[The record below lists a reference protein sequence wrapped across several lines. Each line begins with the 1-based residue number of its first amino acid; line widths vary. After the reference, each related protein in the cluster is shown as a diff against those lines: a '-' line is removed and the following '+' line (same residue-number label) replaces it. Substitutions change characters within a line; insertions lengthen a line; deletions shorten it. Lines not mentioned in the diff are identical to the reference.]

1 MRVAMSGAS
10 HYSVRQMANELSL
23 AESTVRYYRDTYAP
37 FLQAVG
43 SGPRRLYPVE
53 TLERLRIIKDGYAEG
68 LNRTKIETLLGE
80 RGAPSAPPEN
90 GSTAIVQ
97 YDDILA
103 TILDG
108 ERERREAMWQVA
120 QEIVHLGKVVER
132 QQVLLGAIAE
142 QVGAPDQAIDLD
154 GDDGELIPVGEV
166 ATIDAKVEA
175 ELTTLR
181 EQLDNERDLV
191 ERLRRSKVDMERRAA
206 QAEELLAEQ
215 GGDATPGR
223 RSLLRRFLLRDSDT

>member
-1 MRVAMSGAS
+1 MSGAS

-37 FLQAVG
+37 FLVAVG

-53 TLERLRIIKDGYAEG
+53 TLERLRVIKDSYAEG
-68 LNRTKIETLLGE
+68 LDRTAIETLLGE
-80 RGAPSAPPEN
+80 RRAPSAPSEN
-90 GSTAIVQ
+90 GSTAVVQ
-97 YDDILA
+97 YDDILT

-108 ERERREAMWQVA
+108 ERERQEAMWQVA
-120 QEIVHLGKVVER
+120 QEIVRLGKVVER

-142 QVGAPDQAIDLD
+142 QVGASNQTFDLD
-154 GDDGELIPVGEV
+154 GDEVELIPTGEA
-166 ATIDAKVEA
+166 ATIDGKVEA
-175 ELTTLR
+175 ELTALR
-181 EQLDNERDLV
+181 EQLENERDLV

-215 GGDATPGR
+215 RGDATSRR

>member
-1 MRVAMSGAS
+1 MTGAS

-37 FLQAVG
+37 FLLVVG

-53 TLERLRIIKDGYAEG
+53 TLERLRFIRDGYAEG
-68 LNRTKIETLLGE
+68 LDRTDIETRLREKGTPL
-80 RGAPSAPPEN
+80 APSEN
-90 GSTAIVQ
+90 GSTAIAR
-97 YDDILA
+97 YDDVLA

-120 QEIVHLGKVVER
+120 REIVRLGEVVER
-132 QQVLLGAIAE
+132 QQVLLGAIADH
-142 QVGAPDQAIDLD
+142 VGASDQAIDLD
-154 GDDGELIPVGEV
+154 GDDVELIPVGEA
-166 ATIDAKVEA
+166 ATIDGTVEA
-175 ELTTLR
+175 ELAALR
-181 EQLDNERDLV
+181 EQLENERDLV
-191 ERLRRSKVDMERRAA
+191 ERLRRSKVEMERRAA

-215 GGDATPGR
+215 GGDDATARR

>member
-1 MRVAMSGAS
+1 
-10 HYSVRQMANELSL
+10 MANELSL

-37 FLQAVG
+37 FLVAVG

-53 TLERLRIIKDGYAEG
+53 TLERLRVIKDSYAEG
-68 LNRTKIETLLGE
+68 LDRTAIETLLGE
-80 RGAPSAPPEN
+80 RRAPSAPSEN
-90 GSTAIVQ
+90 GSTAVVQ
-97 YDDILA
+97 YDDILT

-108 ERERREAMWQVA
+108 ERERQEAMWQVA
-120 QEIVHLGKVVER
+120 QEIVRLGKVVER

-142 QVGAPDQAIDLD
+142 QVGASNQTFDLD
-154 GDDGELIPVGEV
+154 GDEVELIPTGEA
-166 ATIDAKVEA
+166 ATIDGKVEA
-175 ELTTLR
+175 ELTALR
-181 EQLDNERDLV
+181 EQLENERDLV

-215 GGDATPGR
+215 RGDATSRR